1 MHDENWKRNMPQQSN
16 NNDDDDN
23 YISNKISEQQ

>member
-1 MHDENWKRNMPQQSN
+1 MPQQSN

-23 YISNKISEQQ
+23 YISNKISEHLITIMMKK